1 MELASVKSQFGD
13 PASVATQRGGV
24 GRKVAPTRKAEPLP
38 WPQSNGLFLILVRM
52 REMTHLL
59 SYGSGSAPS

>member
-13 PASVATQRGGV
+13 PARVVTQSGAADPRNSP
-24 GRKVAPTRKAEPLP
+24 APTAEPLP
-38 WPQSNGLFLILVRM
+38 LPQSNGLFLILVRM
-52 REMTHLL
+52 REMTYLL